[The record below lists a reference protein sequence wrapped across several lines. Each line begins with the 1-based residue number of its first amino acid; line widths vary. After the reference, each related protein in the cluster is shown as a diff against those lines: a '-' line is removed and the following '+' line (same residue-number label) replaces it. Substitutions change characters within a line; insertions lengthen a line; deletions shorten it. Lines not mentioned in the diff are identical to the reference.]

1 MILGVVWAQKRYRCV
16 KYLFVLMIT
25 MGVAL
30 FMYKPSV
37 AAAHT
42 DLTDSHTFGFG
53 ECLLVSSYLII
64 ACKFWSASCWMW
76 SVARD
81 VAWLLVCVCVCVC
94 VCLTHW
100 WAPTRTAES
109 TNMLYGLWTRGAQGT
124 IYYIG
129 PWILLKRGTFVGY
142 TGTCLGIPTVN
153 VVSNLCKGQHM
164 DMQPLAS
171 INVATCQ
178 CCCWHYAVVCD
189 C

>member
-1 MILGVVWAQKRYRCV
+1 MMLGVVWAQKRYRCV

-81 VAWLLVCVCVCVC
+81 VAWLLVCVSVCVC
-94 VCLTHW
+94 VFNTL
-100 WAPTRTAES
+100 
-109 TNMLYGLWTRGAQGT
+109 
-124 IYYIG
+124 
-129 PWILLKRGTFVGY
+129 
-142 TGTCLGIPTVN
+142 
-153 VVSNLCKGQHM
+153 VSPHKNC
-164 DMQPLAS
+164 
-171 INVATCQ
+171 
-178 CCCWHYAVVCD
+178 
-189 C
+189 